1 MLRKLVLGLSA
12 AAALGVAGLGM
23 GAVTATPAEAQALS
37 GGYGYPGGGSRHP
50 SAPRYSNPGWGGGG
64 YYGRPRYGYGG
75 PRYGYGGPRY
85 GWGGGYYGPRCYIRP
100 VRYWDGWGWVVRE
113 RRICR

>member
-12 AAALGVAGLGM
+12 AAALGVAALGI

-37 GGYGYPGGGSRHP
+37 GGYGYPGSGSRHP
-50 SAPRYSNPGWGGGG
+50 YAPRYSNPGWGGGYYARPRYG
-64 YYGRPRYGYGG
+64 YYGRPS
-75 PRYGYGGPRY
+75 
-85 GWGGGYYGPRCYIRP
+85 YGPRCYYRP

>member
-12 AAALGVAGLGM
+12 AAALSVAGLGM
-23 GAVTATPAEAQALS
+23 ATVTATPADAQALS
-37 GGYGYPGGGSRHP
+37 GGYGYPGSGSRHP
-50 SAPRYSNPGWGGGG
+50 FAPRYSNPGWGGG
-64 YYGRPRYGYGG
+64 YYGRPRYGW
-75 PRYGYGGPRY
+75 GGPRY
-85 GWGGGYYGPRCYIRP
+85 GWGGGYYGPRCFYRP

>member
-12 AAALGVAGLGM
+12 AATLGVAALGI

-37 GGYGYPGGGSRHP
+37 GGYGYPGSGSRHP
-50 SAPRYSNPGWGGGG
+50 YAPRYSNPGWGGGYYARPRYG
-64 YYGRPRYGYGG
+64 YYGRP
-75 PRYGYGGPRY
+75 
-85 GWGGGYYGPRCYIRP
+85 YYGPRCYYRP

>member
-12 AAALGVAGLGM
+12 AAVLGVAGLGM
-23 GAVTATPAEAQALS
+23 GAVTATPADAQALS
-37 GGYGYPGGGSRHP
+37 GGYGYPGSGSRHP
-50 SAPRYSNPGWGGGG
+50 FAPRYSNPGWGGGG

-75 PRYGYGGPRY
+75 PRYG
-85 GWGGGYYGPRCYIRP
+85 WGGGYYGPRCYSRP

>member
-12 AAALGVAGLGM
+12 AASLGVAALGI
-23 GAVTATPAEAQALS
+23 GAVTATPAEAQ
-37 GGYGYPGGGSRHP
+37 
-50 SAPRYSNPGWGGGG
+50 WGGDG
-64 YYGRPRYGYGG
+64 YYGRPHYGYGR
-75 PRYGYGGPRY
+75 PHYGYGRPHY
-85 GWGGGYYGPRCYIRP
+85 GYGRPHYGYGGGYYGPRCFSRP

>member
-23 GAVTATPAEAQALS
+23 GAVTATPAEAQALG
-37 GGYGYPGGGSRHP
+37 GGYGPHV
-50 SAPRYSNPGWGGGG
+50 WGGGG

-85 GWGGGYYGPRCYIRP
+85 GYGGGYYGPRCYVRP

>member
-12 AAALGVAGLGM
+12 AASLGVAALGI
-23 GAVTATPAEAQALS
+23 GAVTATPAEAQ
-37 GGYGYPGGGSRHP
+37 
-50 SAPRYSNPGWGGGG
+50 WGGDG
-64 YYGRPRYGYGG
+64 YYGRPHYGYGR
-75 PRYGYGGPRY
+75 PHYGYGRPHY
-85 GWGGGYYGPRCYIRP
+85 GYGGGYYGPRCFSRP

>member
-12 AAALGVAGLGM
+12 AASLSVAALGI
-23 GAVTATPAEAQALS
+23 GAVTATPAEAQ
-37 GGYGYPGGGSRHP
+37 
-50 SAPRYSNPGWGGGG
+50 WGGDG
-64 YYGRPRYGYGG
+64 YYGRPHYGYGR
-75 PRYGYGGPRY
+75 PHYGYGRPHY
-85 GWGGGYYGPRCYIRP
+85 GYGGGYYGPRCFSRP